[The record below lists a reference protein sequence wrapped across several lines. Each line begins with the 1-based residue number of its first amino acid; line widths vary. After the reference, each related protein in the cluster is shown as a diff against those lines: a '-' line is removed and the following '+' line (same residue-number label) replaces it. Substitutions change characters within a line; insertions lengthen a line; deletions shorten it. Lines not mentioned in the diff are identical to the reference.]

1 MTAPLGLLRRAVPP
15 RGISDLPRRRARRA
29 PASLFLAFALSLLPN
44 CAGPAQVGLTDVAH
58 GGVHDPLAGE
68 PGDVVVVIFSSVD
81 CPVANA
87 LAPEVQRVAD
97 EAEAQGARAYLVHVL
112 PTLQDAEAV
121 RHADDHALDLTV
133 LVDREHVLVKALG
146 ATTTPEGVVLRFDDE
161 GWNVLYRGRVNDLY
175 AGLGRRRAVVTR
187 NDLRDAVTA
196 AVEGRAPGFEAEPAV
211 GCLIE
216 PLP

>member
-1 MTAPLGLLRRAVPP
+1 
-15 RGISDLPRRRARRA
+15 
-29 PASLFLAFALSLLPN
+29 
-44 CAGPAQVGLTDVAH
+44 VAH
-58 GGVHDPLAGE
+58 GALHDPLAGD

-97 EAEAQGARAYLVHVL
+97 EAQALGARAYLVHVV
-112 PTLQDAEAV
+112 PTLEDAEAV
-121 RHADDHALDLTV
+121 RHADDHALDLPV
-133 LVDREHVLVKALG
+133 LVDREHELVRALG

-161 GWNVLYRGRVNDLY
+161 GWDVLYRGRVNDLY

-187 NDLRDAVTA
+187 DDLRDAVAA
-196 AVEGRAPGFEAEPAV
+196 AVEGRAPDFEAEPAV